1 MEKGRSEPDQ
11 AAATALQ
18 DQMWFIFSF
27 LSLSHL
33 AQKSIEG
40 FIAEPAFRPND
51 NIIPV
56 TLTRKILTA
65 RLRWRGLI
73 FDNG

>member
-1 MEKGRSEPDQ
+1 MEKGTSEPDQ

-18 DQMWFIFSF
+18 DQMQFIFSF
-27 LSLSHL
+27 PSLSHL

-51 NIIPV
+51 NIMPV
-56 TLTRKILTA
+56 TLARKY
-65 RLRWRGLI
+65 RLLRLCWLGMF
-73 FDNG
+73 FDN